1 MNVLIDSRWKGNT
14 GIGRLYDEVISRK
27 PTIISDQHI
36 ASNLPLGSLYS
47 PMMLAKAIRQS
58 SADIFYSP
66 SYMPPLSSRI
76 PFVITIHDLMHWFY
90 YTPLHRLYYKQVIA
104 RLARRAKA
112 VITVSQFSKQQ
123 LISLMGIDEQ
133 RITVIYNGVDDR
145 FASNQ
150 EAFQLNRPYL
160 LYIGNRR
167 KNKNI
172 PAMLQAFAQAKLPN
186 EIIFALTGQPDAYLM
201 QEITRLHLV
210 DRVQFLGFI
219 PEENLPALYKGAI
232 ATLYVSLMEGFGL
245 PILESMA
252 SGTPVLT
259 ANTSALPEIA
269 GHAAYCVSPI
279 DIGEIAHGI
288 ETLVT
293 DSVLRQQY
301 IDAGKQRASAFKWED
316 TAKYTWKTILS

>member
-1 MNVLIDSRWKGNT
+1 
-14 GIGRLYDEVISRK
+14 
-27 PTIISDQHI
+27 
-36 ASNLPLGSLYS
+36 
-47 PMMLAKAIRQS
+47 
-58 SADIFYSP
+58 
-66 SYMPPLSSRI
+66 MPPLSSRI

-104 RLARRAKA
+104 RLARRGKA